1 LAEIVDISRFPEHKH
16 LAQYFGISWSKRSSA
31 GFVSQNTRVTKVGNP
46 YGRYYFVI
54 GADKLRLFNLEYKA
68 FYRRKYNEVSKHQH
82 KRALVLTARKL
93 VRLVHA
99 LLTKNVPYVR
109 PRTTAVLEEA
119 DLLQ

>member
-1 LAEIVDISRFPEHKH
+1 M
-16 LAQYFGISWSKRSSA
+16 
-31 GFVSQNTRVTKVGNP
+31 TKVGNP
-46 YGRYYFVI
+46 YCRYYFVI

-68 FYRRKYNEVSKHQH
+68 FYRRKYNQASKHQH

-109 PRTTAVLEEA
+109 PRMTVDLEEA
-119 DLLQ
+119 DLLRQVTLSVT